1 MTDSRSWTNLSNAVY
16 FIIGTE
22 FCERFCFYGMK
33 TILPSYLQFYLG
45 FTENTSIVIFHAFIF
60 FAYITTLLG
69 AILSD
74 THLGKYKT
82 ILYLCIIYCCGNIIM
97 SIGSIFSVLIAS
109 ISMIISLFLIG
120 LGTGG
125 IKPCVS
131 AFGAD
136 QIHNESQLEAY
147 FTLFYFSINAG
158 STISILLTP
167 LIRDKIH
174 CFGNQNSCYPFAFG
188 LPALLMIIALGFF
201 LFGTTRYKH
210 LDINDSEVRRISI
223 RELWYSMNRS
233 GLENE
238 QYITLTDD
246 QTRSNDIYIVQ
257 RIILT
262 LIPVIFFWSLYDQ
275 QSSRWVY
282 QGYQMNTQISIFGYE
297 FNILPEQMQLLNA
310 VFVLIMIPLFQHVI
324 YPLIEYYKEKS
335 FTLLERMIAGMGLSC
350 TTFLWTAIVQYYID
364 LHSTI
369 IDGKCTKECIT
380 ILFQIPQYILI
391 TMSEIMIS
399 ISGLDFAY
407 STAPL
412 SLKSLCSSLWL
423 LTVAFGNLFVMII
436 TVLNPFSYL
445 NSKYES
451 YYNYLFYVL
460 IMLLAT
466 FSMFRTVR
474 KWNLDE
480 QQYQL
485 QSISSLD
492 DQE

>member
-1 MTDSRSWTNLSNAVY
+1 MTDSRSWTNLPNTVY
-16 FIIGTE
+16 LIIGTE

-33 TILPSYLQFYLG
+33 TILPPYLQFYLG

-69 AILSD
+69 AVLSD
-74 THLGKYKT
+74 AHLGKYKT

-109 ISMIISLFLIG
+109 ISMIIALFLIG

-136 QIHNESQLEAY
+136 QIDNGSQLETY

-174 CFGNQNSCYPFAFG
+174 CFGNHNSCYPFAFG
-188 LPALLMIIALGFF
+188 LSALLMIIALGFF

-210 LDINDSEVRRISI
+210 LDINHSEIQRISI
-223 RELWYSMNRS
+223 RELWHSIFR
-233 GLENE
+233 NE
-238 QYITLTDD
+238 QYISLDD
-246 QTRSNDIYIVQ
+246 NETRSNDIYVVK
-257 RIILT
+257 RIISI

-282 QGYQMNTQISIFGYE
+282 QGYQMNTRISIFGYE

-310 VFVLIMIPLFQHVI
+310 IFVLMMIPLFQHII
-324 YPLIEYYKEKS
+324 YPLVEYYKEKS
-335 FTLLERMIAGMGLSC
+335 FTLLERIIVGMGLSC
-350 TTFLWTAIVQYYID
+350 ITFLLTAIIQYHID
-364 LHSTI
+364 HHSII

-391 TMSEIMIS
+391 TMSEIMVS

-436 TVLNPFSYL
+436 TAMDPFNYL
-445 NSKYES
+445 DSQHGS
-451 YYNYLFYVL
+451 YYNYLFYAL

-466 FSMFRTVR
+466 FSMFRAVR

-480 QQYQL
+480 QQ
-485 QSISSLD
+485 SISSLD